1 MKYLK
6 KTAMGGLALVA
17 AISMAL
23 PASALDRVAREKTL
37 ILMPDDGGAPAFRN
51 PGQMN
56 PYQPSNLTF
65 RWSGGSIMEPLFYYS
80 SLQDKIIPWLAESF
94 EYNDDFTSVTLKL
107 RDGVKWSDGE
117 TFNADDILYT
127 YNMLLENGNGP
138 GGLMHS
144 SDVADRV
151 ASVTASDP
159 LTVVITLKKPDSRY
173 AYRHLINHFG
183 KGLFWLPEHVWA
195 GKDPV
200 TFTNYAEDG
209 SLPVVT
215 GAWKIVRSAGQQI
228 ILDRRDDW
236 WGAATGFR
244 GLPEVERVIN
254 IPKTSHDRAAQ
265 LIVSG
270 DVDMTGDLV
279 SAPLMKSVVES
290 SDHVTSFSGDAAP
303 YGNLDWWPNSLYM
316 NLKTGTWD
324 DVRLRRAMNHYV
336 NAQQLVDI
344 AYLGANPV
352 SRTPFP
358 AFGSMAPYIEDSI
371 PLADKYGVGVFDTA
385 AGDTLMAEMGYAKN
399 GAGMWEKDG
408 KTITGSFHGLALFEA
423 VGPIIAQQLRD
434 AGIDVEF
441 VTNTDSRGLMVE
453 GKTELSIFGHR
464 GGVADPYDT
473 LDLYHC
479 KNALEVGEPILILDR
494 WCDEKYSAIVDQI
507 GLIAPDDPQMRPLV
521 KQAMEIWYENAIE
534 VPLNQWV
541 HRIPYNTT
549 YWDNYPT
556 EENPYMQPAFWFAS
570 GQFGFVLHNLKAKQ

>member
-1 MKYLK
+1 MQQFIKAGLGIAALSVMV
-6 KTAMGGLALVA
+6 TA
-17 AISMAL
+17 AL
-23 PASALDRVAREKTL
+23 PAIAQDRVPRERTL
-37 ILMPDDGGAPAFRN
+37 ILMPDDGGAPQFRN
-51 PGQMN
+51 PGQLN
-56 PYQPSNLTF
+56 PYLPSNLTF
-65 RWSGGSIMEPLFYYS
+65 RWSGGPIMEPLFYYN
-80 SLQDKIIPWLAESF
+80 SLRDELIPWVAESF
-94 EYNDDFTSVTLKL
+94 EYNEDFTQITVQLRNGVT
-107 RDGVKWSDGE
+107 WSDGE
-117 TFNADDILYT
+117 SFTADDVLYT
-127 YNMLLENGNGP
+127 YNMLLENGRGD
-138 GGLMHS
+138 GGLMFS

-151 ASVTASDP
+151 ASVEAPDD
-159 LTVVITLKKPDSRY
+159 LTVVINLTRPDSRY

-195 GKDPV
+195 DQDPL

-215 GAWKIVRSAGQQI
+215 GAWQVARSTPEQIV
-228 ILDRRDDW
+228 LDRREDW
-236 WGAATGFR
+236 WGASTGFR
-244 GLPEVERVIN
+244 EMPDVERVIN

-265 LIVSG
+265 LVVAG

-279 SAPLMKSVVES
+279 SAPLTKSVVEG
-290 SDHVTSFSGDAAP
+290 SDSVTTFSGDGPP

-316 NLKTGTWD
+316 NHMTGQWD

-352 SRTPFP
+352 SLTPFP
-358 AFGSMAPYIEDSI
+358 AFGSMAPYIEDAEE
-371 PLADKYGVGVFDTA
+371 LAVQYGVGQFDPA
-385 AGDTLMAEMGYAKN
+385 AGDALMEEMGYAKN
-399 GAGMWEKDG
+399 GDGMWERDG
-408 KTITGSFHGLALFEA
+408 TTVTGSFHGLALFEA

-441 VTNTDSRGLMVE
+441 VANTDSRGLMVE
-453 GKTELSIFGHR
+453 GRTELSIFGHR

-479 KNALEVGEPILILDR
+479 KNALPIGEPILILDR
-494 WCDEKYSAIVDQI
+494 WCDEEYSAIVDQI

-521 KQAMEIWYENAIE
+521 RQAMEIWYEAAVE

-549 YWDNYPT
+549 YWTNYPT
-556 EENPYMQPAFWFAS
+556 TENPYMQPAFWFGS
-570 GQFGFVLHNLKAKQ
+570 GQFGYVLHNLEAVN